1 MDNLS
6 IIIFLLFAI
15 TFLAVLSNKYRF
27 PFSIVLVLCGVAI
40 SLVPALPTIQLNPNI
55 VFLIFLP
62 PMLYRASWNASW
74 HEFRTSYRPI
84 TLAAIGLVLLTTA
97 LVAVAAHSLIPDFSW
112 PIAFLIG
119 AIVSP
124 PDAVAAI
131 SIVKGL
137 GLSPRIIAILEGE
150 SLFNDASGLIA
161 YKYALL
167 TILAGNFVFWE
178 AGLNFFLI
186 AVAGIAIGLV
196 TGYLMYIIHKKFIC
210 NPVIEVTLTL
220 LTPFAA
226 YMLAE
231 HFHFSGILAV
241 VTTGLFLS
249 YRSASML
256 SNQSRIMTY
265 AVWEVVNFVLNGL
278 IFIFIG
284 LQLRD
289 VMLGIREYQPGKL
302 LLYGVSISLVV
313 ILARFIWIIPALLF
327 PHRFGK
333 KSRTREKMDPK
344 ELVIFGWSG
353 MRGVVSMAAA
363 LAIPIELANG
373 APFPHRSLLIFLTFC
388 VILSTLV
395 VLGLTLPW
403 MIKVLKIKPHSIV
416 AEEYLIRTE
425 VVKAVIDHIEANLS
439 LVPEEL
445 LRNIKSKY
453 EVKFNRLQKTELPAT
468 YFGSGKI
475 LPGNI
480 FNEYSRMQIDL
491 IGLERQTLV
500 TMHRNGQTSEE
511 IIRKIEYEL
520 DLEEARLQME
530 MVH

>member
-1 MDNLS
+1 
-6 IIIFLLFAI
+6 
-15 TFLAVLSNKYRF
+15 
-27 PFSIVLVLCGVAI
+27 
-40 SLVPALPTIQLNPNI
+40 
-55 VFLIFLP
+55 
-62 PMLYRASWNASW
+62 
-74 HEFRTSYRPI
+74 
-84 TLAAIGLVLLTTA
+84 
-97 LVAVAAHSLIPDFSW
+97 
-112 PIAFLIG
+112 
-119 AIVSP
+119 
-124 PDAVAAI
+124 
-131 SIVKGL
+131 
-137 GLSPRIIAILEGE
+137 
-150 SLFNDASGLIA
+150 
-161 YKYALL
+161 
-167 TILAGNFVFWE
+167 
-178 AGLNFFLI
+178 
-186 AVAGIAIGLV
+186 
-196 TGYLMYIIHKKFIC
+196 
-210 NPVIEVTLTL
+210 
-220 LTPFAA
+220 
-226 YMLAE
+226 
-231 HFHFSGILAV
+231 
-241 VTTGLFLS
+241 
-249 YRSASML
+249 
-256 SNQSRIMTY
+256 MTY

-403 MIKVLKIKPHSIV
+403 MIKILKIKPHSIV

-453 EVKFNRLQKTELPAT
+453 EVKFNRLQKNGT
-468 YFGSGKI
+468 SGN
-475 LPGNI
+475 L
-480 FNEYSRMQIDL
+480 L
-491 IGLERQTLV
+491 W
-500 TMHRNGQTSEE
+500 
-511 IIRKIEYEL
+511 
-520 DLEEARLQME
+520 
-530 MVH
+530 